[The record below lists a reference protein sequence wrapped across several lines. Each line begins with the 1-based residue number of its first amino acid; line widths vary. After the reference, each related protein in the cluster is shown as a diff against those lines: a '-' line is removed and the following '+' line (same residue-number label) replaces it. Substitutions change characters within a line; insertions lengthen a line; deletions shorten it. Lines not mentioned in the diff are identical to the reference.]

1 MEMNPFWMWAALS
14 AILFAGEILTT
25 SFVLVFFA
33 AAALI
38 MAVAVALMPMPND
51 VQLIVFGVLGLLGL
65 AVGRK
70 WIRARMAAR
79 PAPGFSADS
88 KSEFTA
94 DRDLA
99 IGAEGAMLYQGSPW
113 TVVNSGSSAVA
124 VGDRVRVMQTSGIK
138 LIIERVGQ

>member
-1 MEMNPFWMWAALS
+1 MNPFWMWAALS

-33 AAALI
+33 VAALI
-38 MAVAVALMPMPND
+38 MAVAVAIVPMPNE
-51 VQLIVFGVLGLLGL
+51 VQLIVFGLLGLLGL

-70 WIRARMAAR
+70 WIRARLAAR
-79 PAPGFSADS
+79 AAPDFSVDE

-94 DRDLA
+94 DRELA
-99 IGAEGAMLYQGSPW
+99 IGAEGAMIYQGAPW
-113 TVVNSGSSAVA
+113 TVVNSGSSAIA
-124 VGDRVRVMQTSGIK
+124 VGDRVRVVKTAGIK

>member
-1 MEMNPFWMWAALS
+1 MNPFWMWAALS

-38 MAVAVALMPMPND
+38 MAVAVAIMPMPND

-70 WIRARMAAR
+70 WIRARMA
-79 PAPGFSADS
+79 
-88 KSEFTA
+88 
-94 DRDLA
+94 
-99 IGAEGAMLYQGSPW
+99 
-113 TVVNSGSSAVA
+113 GSSAIA
-124 VGDRVRVMQTSGIK
+124 AGDRVRVMQTSGIK
-138 LIIERVGQ
+138 LMIERVGQ